1 MEIKILRVYEIISS
15 GKSIGVIIAGFMFA
29 IIATTFLT
37 SITFPVYADDETV
50 DLGDFVVTGTRSESL
65 LLDMAGNTDVIK
77 QEDIDLVNPDHP
89 SELLNRAAGTYVHQN
104 NGQESLVSIRSPV
117 LTGGGGAGAFLFM
130 EDGVPLRASGF
141 TNVNGLAEVNMEQS
155 GGVEIVRGPGSAFY
169 GSNAVHGLV
178 NVLTRTPSLEPE
190 RKIAFSKGP
199 HGLYKGSASMS
210 DTLGSHAYRLSF
222 TDTHD
227 GGYRDNSDVG
237 LQKVVARYDYYGATT
252 TVKTVFSGY
261 NLNQETAGFIIS
273 DDNTANG
280 GSCYTSSRSDE
291 TLYKDESAMRKNCD
305 PDAYRDWYSYRLSSN
320 MDFDLAD
327 GKRLSITPYARTN
340 NMEFRMHFLPSR
352 AIEENE
358 HSSVGLLT
366 SYYWDMPAGHR
377 VIIGTDIEYTKGGL
391 TETQEQA
398 DFTFIPF
405 PGAPASRQKARPQGV
420 HYDYDVDAIV
430 VAPYIHTEWQVME
443 NLRVTAGLRYEYT
456 HYDYDNKIANGT
468 LEADGTSCIVWSTA
482 AECLFNRPADRTD
495 EFNNISPKLGMS
507 YRFAESHSFFINATS
522 GFRAP
527 QVTELYRLQKD
538 QVVGEVDSEDARSI
552 EGGIRGK
559 NALFS
564 YELLAYYMKK
574 KNTFFRAPDGTNV
587 TNGETDHKGVELGF
601 FMSLFRYFDIA
612 GNYTYAVHKYT
623 FDLAS
628 SGIVDGNDVDTAPRH
643 LSNFRLG
650 WNFMPQGRAE
660 LEWRHV
666 NKYFLDP
673 SNAHEYEGHD
683 LLNLRAS
690 KIFNNGV
697 GIYGKITNLTDTRY
711 ASRSDFAFGAFRFF
725 GGEPRSL
732 HLGLNYAF

>member
-1 MEIKILRVYEIISS
+1 MEILHVDEIISS
-15 GKSIGVIIAGFMFA
+15 GKSMVVTIVGFTVA
-29 IIATTFLT
+29 IISTTVLT
-37 SITFPVYADDETV
+37 SATFPVYAEDEISQ
-50 DLGDFVVTGTRSESL
+50 LGDFVVTGTRSESL

-77 QEDIDLVNPDHP
+77 QEDIDFVHPDHP

-130 EDGVPLRASGF
+130 EDGVPLRAAGF

-155 GGVEIVRGPGSAFY
+155 GSIEIVRGPGSAFY

-178 NVLTRTPSLEPE
+178 NVLTRAPSLEPE
-190 RKIAFSKGP
+190 RKIAFSRGP
-199 HGLYKGSASMS
+199 HSLYKGSASIS
-210 DTLGSHAYRLSF
+210 DTLDAHAYRLSF
-222 TDTHD
+222 ADTHD

-237 LQKVVARYDYYGATT
+237 LQKVVARHDYYGATT
-252 TVKTVFSGY
+252 TAKTVFSGY
-261 NLNQETAGFIIS
+261 NLNQETAGFIKES
-273 DDNTANG
+273 DNG
-280 GSCYTSSRSDE
+280 GGCYTSARTGE
-291 TLYKDESAMRKNCD
+291 FLYKDESAMRRNCD
-305 PDAYRDWYSYRLSSN
+305 PDAYRDWYSYRLSSKL
-320 MDFDLAD
+320 DFDLED
-327 GKRLSITPYARTN
+327 GKRLSVTPYARTN
-340 NMEFRMHFLPSR
+340 DMEFRMHFLPDRS
-352 AIEENE
+352 IEENE
-358 HSSVGLLT
+358 HSSAGLLT
-366 SYYWDMPAGHR
+366 SYYWDMSAGHR
-377 VIIGTDIEYTKGGL
+377 VIVGTDFEYTNGSL
-391 TETQEQA
+391 TETQERA
-398 DFTFIPF
+398 DFFGF
-405 PGAPASRQKARPQGV
+405 GKNRQQGL
-420 HYDYDVDAIV
+420 HYDYEVDAIV
-430 VAPYIHTEWQVME
+430 IAPYIHTEWQLTDK
-443 NLRVTAGLRYEYT
+443 LRLTAGLRYEYT
-456 HYDYDNKIANGT
+456 NYDYDNKIADGT
-468 LEADGTSCIVWSTA
+468 VKADGSSCTPA
-482 AECLFNRPADRTD
+482 PCLYNRPADRTD

-507 YRFAESHSFFINATS
+507 YRLADTHSFFINATS

-538 QVVGEVDSEDARSI
+538 QVVGEIDSEEIKSI

-564 YELLAYYMKK
+564 YELLAYYMEKE
-574 KNTFFRAPDGTNV
+574 NTFFRDSTGTNV

-601 FMSLFRYFDIA
+601 VMPLFKHFEIA

-628 SGIVDGNDVDTAPRH
+628 DGIVDGNDVDTAPRH
-643 LSNFRLG
+643 VSDIRLG

-690 KIFNNGV
+690 KTFNNGV
-697 GIYGKITNLTDTRY
+697 GIYGKIMNLTDTSY
-711 ASRSDFAFGAFRFF
+711 ASRADFAFGSFRFF

-732 HLGLNYAF
+732 HLGANYTF